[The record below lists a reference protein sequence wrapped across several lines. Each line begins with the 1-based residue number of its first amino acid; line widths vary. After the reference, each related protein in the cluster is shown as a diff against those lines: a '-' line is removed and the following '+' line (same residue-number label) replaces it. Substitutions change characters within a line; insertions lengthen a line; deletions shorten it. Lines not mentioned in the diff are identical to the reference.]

1 MAITVNYFLNTS
13 DFDTAT
19 GLFTDSALTICAP
32 DGWLKS
38 GRYTSVYPLSEHGAW
53 KKNASA
59 IRHLSELNSRIKQLE
74 VLLSKVSSEGDSQ

>member
-32 DGWLKS
+32 DGWYS
-38 GRYTSVYPLSEHGAW
+38 DGD
-53 KKNASA
+53 
-59 IRHLSELNSRIKQLE
+59 RHRNDGPCRGTGNPAVPRRRQANRRGQRRSLPRGPILY
-74 VLLSKVSSEGDSQ
+74 LLRR